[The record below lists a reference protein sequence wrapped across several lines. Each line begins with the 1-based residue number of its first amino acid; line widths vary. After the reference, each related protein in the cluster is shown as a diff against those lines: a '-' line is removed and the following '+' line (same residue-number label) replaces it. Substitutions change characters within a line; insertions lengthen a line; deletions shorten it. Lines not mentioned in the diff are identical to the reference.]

1 MKTERNP
8 TDVAFGAALRR
19 HRTARQISLEEMGRS
34 IGVTYQQVQKYET
47 GANRVSLS
55 TVKAIA
61 GRLGI
66 TTAELAGAVDEGT
79 KAPATPSARALRL
92 QGLADRLPVEIQDS
106 LEALIESVI
115 DNARASNPQSRD
127 VQVSLSH

>member
-19 HRTARQISLEEMGRS
+19 HRIARRISLEEMGRG
-34 IGVTYQQVQKYET
+34 IGVTYQQVQKYES
-47 GANRVSLS
+47 GANGVSVS
-55 TVKAIA
+55 RMKAIA
-61 GRLGI
+61 KRLGI
-66 TTAELAGAVDEGT
+66 TAAELAGTVDEGT
-79 KAPATPSARALRL
+79 KSPPAPSARALRL
-92 QGLADRLPVEIQDS
+92 QGLADRLPIELQDS

-127 VQVSLSH
+127 VQTSLTH